1 MRCRTIPVRLRLPK
15 AKSPRKRLHKK
26 PLTFL
31 FLIPSLIGVLLFF
44 VLPFGM
50 VIYYSLVNRPVGGE
64 CVGLDNFKALL
75 DNKAFLLGAKN
86 TGILLA
92 VSVPLA
98 VLLPLKLALWLER
111 AIPMKSQ
118 LRTAFL
124 SPMLVP
130 IASVILVWQVLFHQN
145 GTLNAYLGS
154 HIDWFHSPWSILMVL
169 LLYLWKNIGYHTILF
184 TAALAAIPRTYIDM
198 ANLDGASRTK
208 QFFKVKLPFL
218 APTIFFVVLM
228 SLIASM
234 KIFREVWLLT
244 GSYPYES
251 LYLLQHFMNNTFR
264 TMDYQKLSAAA
275 LMLAVIM
282 GALIAVLL
290 RVESCLD
297 RDTENE

>member
-1 MRCRTIPVRLRLPK
+1 MKRKLHLPR
-15 AKSPRKRLHKK
+15 SH
-26 PLTFL
+26 TFL
-31 FLIPSLIGVLLFF
+31 FLVPSLLGVALFF
-44 VLPFGM
+44 VVPFGM
-50 VIYYSLVNRPVGGE
+50 VIWYSLVNRPVNGE
-64 CVGLDNFKALL
+64 FVGLQNFKALL
-75 DNKAFLLGAKN
+75 QNRAFLLGAKN
-86 TGILLA
+86 TAILIGL
-92 VSVPLA
+92 SVPLA

-130 IASVILVWQVLFHQN
+130 IASVVLVWQVLFHQN
-145 GTLNAYLGS
+145 GTLNAFLET
-154 HIDWFHSPWSILMVL
+154 HVDWFHSPWSILMVL

-184 TAALAAIPRTYIDM
+184 TAALAAIPRTYVDM
-198 ANLDGASRTK
+198 ANLDGAGRTR
-208 QFFKVKLPFL
+208 QFFAVKIHFL

-275 LMLAVIM
+275 LMLAVVM

-290 RVESCLD
+290 SIEKKLD
-297 RDTENE
+297 ADTENE

>member
-1 MRCRTIPVRLRLPK
+1 MKRRQDR
-15 AKSPRKRLHKK
+15 KSAS
-26 PLTFL
+26 FL
-31 FLIPSLIGVLLFF
+31 FLLPSLAGVLLFF
-44 VLPFGM
+44 LLPFGM
-50 VIYYSLVNRPVGGE
+50 VIRYSLVNRPVDGE
-64 CVGLDNFKALL
+64 FVGLDNFKALL
-75 DNKAFLLGAKN
+75 HNKAFLLGAKN

-118 LRTAFL
+118 LRTALL

-130 IASVILVWQVLFHQN
+130 VASVILVWQVLFHRN
-145 GTLNAYLGS
+145 GSLNAWLGT
-154 HIDWFHSPWSILMVL
+154 HLDWFYSPWSILMVL
-169 LLYLWKNIGYHTILF
+169 LLYLWKNIGYHTILY

-198 ANLDGASRTK
+198 ANLDGASRTR
-208 QFFKVKLPFL
+208 QFFAVKIHFL

-244 GSYPYES
+244 GSYPNQN

-264 TMDYQKLSAAA
+264 NMDYQKLSTAA
-275 LMLAVIM
+275 LLLATVL
-282 GALIAVLL
+282 GALIALLL
-290 RVESCLD
+290 RLESKLD
-297 RDTENE
+297 RDTEYE

>member
-1 MRCRTIPVRLRLPK
+1 MR
-15 AKSPRKRLHKK
+15 RKLHFSRSH
-26 PLTFL
+26 TFA
-31 FLIPSLIGVLLFF
+31 FLIPSLLGVALFF
-44 VLPFGM
+44 VVPFGM
-50 VIYYSLVNRPVGGE
+50 VIYYSLVNRPVNGE
-64 CVGLDNFKALL
+64 FVGLDNFRALL
-75 DNKAFLLGAKN
+75 QNRAFLLGAKN
-86 TGILLA
+86 TAILIGL
-92 VSVPLA
+92 SVPLA

-130 IASVILVWQVLFHQN
+130 IASVVLVWQVLFHQN
-145 GTLNAYLGS
+145 GTLNAFLETRV
-154 HIDWFHSPWSILMVL
+154 DWFHSPWSILMVL

-184 TAALAAIPRTYIDM
+184 TAALAAIPRTYVDM
-198 ANLDGASRTK
+198 ANLDGAGRTR
-208 QFFKVKLPFL
+208 QFFSVKIHFL

-275 LMLAVIM
+275 LMLAVVM
-282 GALIAVLL
+282 GAVIAVLL
-290 RVESCLD
+290 SVEKKLD
-297 RDTENE
+297 ADTENE

>member
-1 MRCRTIPVRLRLPK
+1 MRKHRSRLR
-15 AKSPRKRLHKK
+15 PRG
-26 PLTFL
+26 TFF
-31 FLIPSLIGVLLFF
+31 FLVPSLAGVLLFF

-50 VIYYSLVNRPVGGE
+50 VIRYSLVNRPVDGDF
-64 CVGLDNFKALL
+64 VGLDNYKALL
-75 DNKAFLLGAKN
+75 HNKAFLLGAKN

-118 LRTAFL
+118 LRTALL

-130 IASVILVWQVLFHQN
+130 VASVILVWQVLFHRN
-145 GTLNAYLGS
+145 GSLNAWLGT
-154 HIDWFHSPWSILMVL
+154 HLDWFYSPWSILMVL
-169 LLYLWKNIGYHTILF
+169 LLYLWKNIGYHTILY
-184 TAALAAIPRTYIDM
+184 TAALADIPRTYIDM
-198 ANLDGASRTK
+198 ANLDGASRTR
-208 QFFKVKLPFL
+208 QFFAVKIHFL

-244 GSYPYES
+244 GPYPNQN

-264 TMDYQKLSAAA
+264 NMDYQKLSSAA
-275 LMLAVIM
+275 LLLATVM
-282 GALIAVLL
+282 GAVIAVLL
-290 RVESCLD
+290 GIERRLD
-297 RDTENE
+297 RDTEYE

>member
-1 MRCRTIPVRLRLPK
+1 MRCRKIPVRLRLPK
-15 AKSPRKRLHKK
+15 AKSPRKRFHKK

-50 VIYYSLVNRPVGGE
+50 VIYYSLVNLPVNGE
-64 CVGLDNFKALL
+64 FVGLDNFKALL
-75 DNKAFLLGAKN
+75 NNKAFLLGAKN

-118 LRTAFL
+118 LRTALL

-130 IASVILVWQVLFHQN
+130 VASVVLVWQVLFHRN
-145 GTLNAYLGS
+145 GSLNAWLGT
-154 HIDWFHSPWSILMVL
+154 HVDWFYSPWSILMVL
-169 LLYLWKNIGYHTILF
+169 LLYLWKNIGYHTILY

-198 ANLDGASRTK
+198 ANLDGAGRTR
-208 QFFKVKLPFL
+208 QFFAIKIHFL

-228 SLIASM
+228 SLIVSM

-244 GSYPYES
+244 GSYPYEN

-264 TMDYQKLSAAA
+264 NMDYQKLSTAA
-275 LMLAVIM
+275 LLLATVL
-282 GALIAVLL
+282 GALIALLL
-290 RVESCLD
+290 RLESKLD
-297 RDTENE
+297 RDTEYE